1 MPFLAKSGENI
12 CKYGSFVVTLPN
24 KFGENGLHLGKK
36 PAFCTRFAPS
46 LPHKTTKIND
56 QRMKINEVIERHG
69 MQLRDVSRE
78 MGMKPSALQSAIDR
92 NLTVKTLRQISEAAR
107 IPIAEFFFDELKS
120 DPKWV
125 ERILDILTDTD
136 RQQLLAALQPEQH
149 NGDGSDVLSQANAH
163 AAPSPAPSASIQQ
176 AIICPH
182 CKKAMT
188 ITVQA

>member
-12 CKYGSFVVTLPN
+12 CKYGSFVVL
-24 KFGENGLHLGKK
+24 
-36 PAFCTRFAPS
+36 

-92 NLTVKTLRQISEAAR
+92 NLTVKTLRQISDAAK
-107 IPIAEFFFDELKS
+107 IPIAEFFADELPAGFTLTS
-120 DPKWV
+120 SGTEEAPKT
-125 ERILDILTDTD
+125 EASSADDLPFD
-136 RQQLLAALQPEQH
+136 
-149 NGDGSDVLSQANAH
+149 NSQ
-163 AAPSPAPSASIQQ
+163 PSAIGQQ

-182 CKKAMT
+182 CH
-188 ITVQA
+188 QALVMNIASYEQK

>member
-1 MPFLAKSGENI
+1 MCRFWQKVAKIFANMALLLYLRSGN
-12 CKYGSFVVTLPN
+12 KY
-24 KFGENGLHLGKK
+24 E
-36 PAFCTRFAPS
+36 
-46 LPHKTTKIND
+46 TTKIND

-107 IPIAEFFFDELKS
+107 IPIAEFFMDEL
-120 DPKWV
+120 
-125 ERILDILTDTD
+125 TDEE

-163 AAPSPAPSASIQQ
+163 AEPSPAPSASLQQ
-176 AIICPH
+176 AIVCPH
-182 CKKAMT
+182 CH
-188 ITVQA
+188 QALVFNIASYEQK